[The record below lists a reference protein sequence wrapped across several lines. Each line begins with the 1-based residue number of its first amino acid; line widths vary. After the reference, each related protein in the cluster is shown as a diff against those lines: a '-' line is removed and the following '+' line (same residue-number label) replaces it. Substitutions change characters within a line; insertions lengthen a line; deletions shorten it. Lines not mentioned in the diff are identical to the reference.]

1 LGRVYH
7 LLGQSNRARV
17 IIRRAYRMA
26 KKCHAEPLAQNL
38 LPDAERAAD
47 GRACT
52 AGQEASEQAHDV
64 LSEAEL
70 RVAALAAEGHTNR
83 EIARRLFITVS
94 TVEQHMT
101 RVLRKLNL
109 SRRDELPQG
118 LDSMGGSAA
127 PAVSGAR
134 G

>member
-1 LGRVYH
+1 
-7 LLGQSNRARV
+7 
-17 IIRRAYRMA
+17 MA

-47 GRACT
+47 GRSCT
-52 AGQEASEQAHDV
+52 AGHEASEQAHDV

-101 RVLRKLNL
+101 RILRKLNL

-118 LDSMGGSAA
+118 LNSMGGSAA
-127 PAVSGAR
+127 RAVSGAR